1 MTERFGLRKLSI
13 GLASVLIG
21 IGFIHGQNVQADTID
36 DVPQAETTQKTE
48 IIQEN
53 NTQTDD
59 QIKQHDQ
66 KPDLQNTEQTNINDS
81 IKAVKTG
88 NVADVSKN
96 MLETQNMPIS
106 QDTAVPT
113 SNLSESKV
121 QVQNVNNTPMA
132 DMIRIHGERLMFR
145 NGTGTKM

>member
-1 MTERFGLRKLSI
+1 MMRHKLKR
-13 GLASVLIG
+13 
-21 IGFIHGQNVQADTID
+21 HK
-36 DVPQAETTQKTE
+36 KTE

-66 KPDLQNTEQTNINDS
+66 KPDLQNTEQTNVNDS

-121 QVQNVNNTPMA
+121 QVQNVNNTP
-132 DMIRIHGERLMFR
+132 
-145 NGTGTKM
+145 NGGYDQNTWGNA